1 MSMGPMQYAYIY
13 STAPGPLSL
22 SNNADLTIHD
32 AAKTSN
38 PLPMY
43 PPNGG
48 SGAAIL
54 DFAPDPTGGEGYMH
68 RTQTLDY
75 VFMMEGEMEL
85 TMDGGERR
93 VVKRGD
99 VVVQRAVMHAWRN
112 LSKTEPARMAVVSLG
127 CEKVL

>member
-1 MSMGPMQYAYIY
+1 MQYTYIY

-22 SNNADLTIHD
+22 SNNADFTTYD

-43 PPNGG
+43 PPYGG

-68 RTQTLDY
+68 RTKTLDY
-75 VFMMEGEMEL
+75 AFMMEGEMEL

-93 VVKRGD
+93 VVRKDD
-99 VVVQRAVMHAWRN
+99 VVVQRAVMHA
-112 LSKTEPARMAVVSLG
+112 
-127 CEKVL
+127 